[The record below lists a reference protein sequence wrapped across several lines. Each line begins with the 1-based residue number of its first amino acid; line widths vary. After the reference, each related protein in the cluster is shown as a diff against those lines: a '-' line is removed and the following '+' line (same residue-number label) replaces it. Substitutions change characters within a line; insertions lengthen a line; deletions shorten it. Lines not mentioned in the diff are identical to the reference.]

1 MLTEK
6 LFFFFSIETP
16 PETYCARK
24 RSGTFITYHEQKSFF
39 SGRRMNGRFYTKDA
53 LSVLTNSC
61 KHFLVRLGMR
71 F

>member
-6 LFFFFSIETP
+6 LFFFQSKHL
-16 PETYCARK
+16 RK
-24 RSGTFITYHEQKSFF
+24 HIVRENVQKRFISYHEQRSFF

-53 LSVLTNSC
+53 LSVLRNSC